1 MELAM
6 VGLGKMGANMTRR
19 LLRGGHRVV
28 AFDRSRAIGEELS
41 AEGAECASSL
51 DDALARLKPPRV
63 IWVMVP
69 SGDATR
75 AVLAELRGK
84 LVPGAVVVDG
94 GNSDW
99 RDDAARAAEF
109 AEKGVSYLDCGTS
122 GGMYG
127 LTEGYCLMVGG
138 DKAAADRL
146 RPVFEA
152 LAPKDGFAW
161 LGGPGAGHYAK
172 MVHNAIE
179 YGMMQ
184 SLAEGFELLQASPQS
199 IDVAQVAGLWRHG
212 SVVRS
217 WLLDLTHQAL
227 RKDPKLASIAAHVD
241 DSGEGRWA
249 VETAIARG
257 VPATVFA
264 ASLFAR
270 FTSRQDDSFA
280 MKLLAGLRKEFG
292 GHAVQASRAGNG
304 GAPAAGNGSGNGGG
318 HGPGNGG
325 AHPGSGQG

>member
-1 MELAM
+1 MEIAM

-19 LLRGGHRVV
+19 LLRGRHRVV

-41 AEGAECASSL
+41 AEGAECAASL
-51 DDALARLKPPRV
+51 EDAIGRLKAPRAV
-63 IWVMVP
+63 WVMVP
-69 SGDATR
+69 SGEPTR
-75 AVLAELRGK
+75 AVLAEIAK
-84 LVPGAVVVDG
+84 LLQPGDCAIDG

-99 RDDAARAAEF
+99 REDAGRAAAY
-109 AEKGVSYLDCGTS
+109 AEKGLVYLDCGTS

-138 DKAAADRL
+138 DKATADRL
-146 RPVFEA
+146 RPLFDT
-152 LAPKDGFAW
+152 LAPKDGYAW
-161 LGGPGAGHYAK
+161 LGAAGAGHYAK

-184 SLAEGFELLQASPQS
+184 SLAEGFELLQASPQG
-199 IDVAQVAGLWRHG
+199 IDCAQVAGLWRHG
-212 SVVRS
+212 SVIRS
-217 WLLDLTHQAL
+217 WLLDLSHQAL
-227 RKDPKLASIAAHVD
+227 RRDPKLAGLVGHVE

-249 VETAIARG
+249 VETAIARN

-280 MKLLAGLRKEFG
+280 MKLLAGLRREFG
-292 GHAVQASRAGNG
+292 GHAVVASSK
-304 GAPAAGNGSGNGGG
+304 PASSGGNGSGA
-318 HGPGNGG
+318 NGG
-325 AHPGSGQG
+325 AGPGVVPSGT

>member
-28 AFDRSRAIGEELS
+28 AFDRSRAIGDELS
-41 AEGAECASSL
+41 AEGAECAVSL
-51 DDALARLKPPRV
+51 EDAVSRLKAPRAV
-63 IWVMVP
+63 WVMVP
-69 SGDATR
+69 SGEPTR
-75 AVLAELRGK
+75 AVLADLRG
-84 LVPGAVVVDG
+84 LLQPGDVAVDG

-99 RDDAARAAEF
+99 RDDAAHAASY
-109 AEKGVSYLDCGTS
+109 AEKGLVYLDCGTS

-127 LTEGYCLMVGG
+127 LAEGYCLMVGG
-138 DKAAADRL
+138 DRAAVERL
-146 RPVFEA
+146 KPIFET
-152 LAPKDGFAW
+152 LAPKEGFAH

-179 YGMMQ
+179 YGMME
-184 SLAEGFELLQASPQS
+184 SLAEGFELLQASPQG
-199 IDVAQVAGLWRHG
+199 IDPAQVAGLWRHG

-227 RKDPKLASIAAHVD
+227 RKDPKLAGITGYVD

-249 VETAIARG
+249 VETAIARS

-264 ASLFAR
+264 AALFNR
-270 FTSRQDDSFA
+270 FRSRQPDSFA
-280 MKLLAGLRKEFG
+280 MKILAALRREFG
-292 GHAVQASRAGNG
+292 GHAVQA
-304 GAPAAGNGSGNGGG
+304 AAKSGNGAA
-318 HGPGNGG
+318 NGG
-325 AHPGSGQG
+325 GSAPSA